1 MNYYLEKHDINLI
14 LDALE
19 NYRKIVED
27 GILLGDKFAWT
38 IFDVDDLMDN
48 LSECDN

>member
-1 MNYYLEKHDINLI
+1 MNYYIEKHDINLI

-27 GILLGDKFAWT
+27 GVFLGDKIAWT
-38 IFDVDDLMDN
+38 IFDIDDLIDN
-48 LSECDN
+48 LSEYDD